1 MNKLTIFR
9 LSGTPWGGNPLGLIS
24 LLPLVLL
31 LLFACDE
38 GFDDLNTNQTEATSV
53 DPIFQLNEAI
63 INMSYPG
70 SVLVYDMGIVQQIIT
85 PNSGVLTGANFN
97 QDNRNSTE
105 DMWVNYYRGVIRNTR
120 DIISR
125 VEGNPERTNLLNM
138 ARILQAHAFMLL
150 TDTYGDIP
158 YFEGGKGFT
167 DQTLFPTYD
176 PQEQVY
182 DNIIQELNQASAAL
196 SGSGRVESA
205 DVLYGGDIDLWK
217 KYGNSLLLR
226 AGMRLSKVDPNR
238 AAQVAQEAFQAGVIT
253 ENSENAVIR
262 HDANYVNGPG
272 RTLNATEANNY
283 YLGAPFVEYLQDTDD
298 PRLESIAVTY
308 VGAASGPDQVLGP
321 DGNGVYDAEVHVG
334 MPIGN
339 NDETAR
345 QAADEL
351 GLTSF
356 YEFAQADRERVAKQ
370 TSPMYLVTAAQ
381 TELLL
386 AEAAF
391 RGWISGSAE
400 EYYQE
405 GIRAH
410 MELMAEYDDRSAI
423 PEEEIEEYISNNPL
437 NDANALEQINTQ
449 YWIASFLNGP
459 EAFANFR
466 RSGFPDLE
474 PNPFPNQDLTTENF
488 IRRFT
493 YPASEIAVNAE
504 NVNAATS
511 RMGPDVLDTRVWWDV
526 AQ

>member
-1 MNKLTIFR
+1 MPVF
-9 LSGTPWGGNPLGLIS
+9 
-24 LLPLVLL
+24 LVLV
-31 LLFACDE
+31 FACDE
-38 GFDDLNTNQTEATSV
+38 GFDELNTNETEATDV
-53 DPIFQLNEAI
+53 DPVFQLNEAI

-105 DMWVNYYRGVIRNTR
+105 DMWINYYRGVVRNTR
-120 DIISR
+120 DIIDR
-125 VEGNPERTNLLNM
+125 IGDDPERNNLLQM
-138 ARILQAHAFMLL
+138 TRILQAHAFMLL

-158 YFEGGKGFT
+158 YFEGGKAFT
-167 DQTLFPTYD
+167 
-176 PQEQVY
+176 EQILYPVY
-182 DNIIQELNQASAAL
+182 DAQEVIYPDILNELTEASAAL
-196 SGSGRVESA
+196 NSSGRVETA
-205 DVLYGGDIDLWK
+205 DVLYGGDVDLWK
-217 KYGNSLLLR
+217 KYANSLILR
-226 AGMRLSKVDPNR
+226 GGMRLSKVDPA
-238 AAQVAQEAFQAGVIT
+238 AAQQRAEQAFQAGVVT

-262 HDANYVNGPG
+262 HDNNYVNGPG

-283 YLGAPFVEYLQDTDD
+283 YLGAPFVEYLQETDD
-298 PRLESIAVTY
+298 PRLRAIAVTY
-308 VGAASGPDQVLGP
+308 VGAASGPGQVLGP
-321 DGNGVYDAEVHVG
+321 DGNGTNDPEVHVG

-351 GLTSF
+351 GLASF

-370 TSPMYLVTAAQ
+370 TSPMFLVTAAQ
-381 TELLL
+381 NHLLL
-386 AEAAF
+386 AEAAVQ
-391 RGWISGSAE
+391 GWISASAE
-400 EYYQE
+400 ELYQA
-405 GIRAH
+405 GIRLH
-410 MELMAEYDDRSAI
+410 MEQMASYDEDSAI
-423 PEEEIEEYISNNPL
+423 PEEEIQEYIDNNPL
-437 NDANALEQINTQ
+437 SDANALEQINTQ

-493 YPASEIAVNAE
+493 YPASEIAVNSE
-504 NVNAATS
+504 NVNSAVS
-511 RMGPDVLDTRVWWDV
+511 RMGADVLDTRIWWDV